1 MSIQNA
7 EWYEAQ
13 SRCAKRKVG
22 CVVGNAKGALVGW
35 GCNHG
40 TLEECTCKHDAKNPN
55 VRHAEVMAIGSASE
69 SLVNGVMYVTYGP
82 CLDCARAIVDAGI
95 MKVVYRDDPSDDAGL
110 EYLKKYHVEV
120 KQIKG

>member
-1 MSIQNA
+1 MKP
-7 EWYEAQ
+7 Q

-22 CVVGNAKGALVGW
+22 CVVGNAKGTLVGW

-69 SLVNGVMYVTYGP
+69 KFGQWCDVCNLWALFGLCP
-82 CLDCARAIVDAGI
+82 CNR
-95 MKVVYRDDPSDDAGL
+95 
-110 EYLKKYHVEV
+110 
-120 KQIKG
+120 